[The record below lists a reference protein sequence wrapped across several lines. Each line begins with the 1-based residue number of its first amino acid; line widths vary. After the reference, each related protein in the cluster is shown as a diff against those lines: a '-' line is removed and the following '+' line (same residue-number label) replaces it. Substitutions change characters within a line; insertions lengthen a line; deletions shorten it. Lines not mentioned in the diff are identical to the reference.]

1 MRKIKNYILSFIIP
15 LIVMIIL
22 YTIVG
27 VIGGNKNILTVDLA
41 NQYIE
46 FFNALKNILN
56 GTISPFYSF
65 SKTLGG
71 NMFGLITYYLMSPF
85 NLLIVL
91 FDRIDLPKFV
101 LIINILKIGTSG
113 LTSYIYFNKTFK
125 KENTSLA
132 FSITYS
138 LMAYNIVYSQNLLW
152 LDGVIMLP
160 LIFLGIDKLIEKKP
174 LLFYITLTLSIIFNY
189 YIGYMSCI
197 ASLIYFIYQSYLKE
211 NKIDIKEIIYCIKY
225 ILISVLTAGIILIP
239 SIFALMQGKANG
251 MLGEFVP
258 NQRFALLDLITRF
271 YIGTFKN
278 SDILGTLPNVY
289 ISVMMTFLVIY
300 YFFNKKINKKE
311 KQATL
316 ILIGIFTLGFVFSPI
331 NTIWHTFKNPVGF
344 PFRYSFMFDFI
355 LLIIAY
361 KCLLNLKE
369 IDKNFIKK
377 FLLYALLLTLLI
389 DKLLYTKSMYYKIIG
404 TLVLMTLYII
414 YLSKNNKKEFN
425 KLIILSIIIEM
436 TINGGITVH
445 NIKYQNKDKY
455 NKFIAETGE
464 IIDNI
469 NQKENTL
476 FRLEKDYFYSSNDQL
491 LLNYNGIS
499 HFSSTYEGN
508 TNEFL
513 GKYLGIFNRFYVTN
527 YYGSTLV
534 TNSLFNIKYLL
545 SEKEL
550 EYYKKLDKKYNINTY
565 ENIYNLP
572 LGFMVENNITNLE
585 LEKYN
590 PFENQNKILKN
601 MDRNIEDVF
610 IKNNYRLQLNNLI
623 LDENE
628 EKITYKK
635 INPNEKASIKIN
647 LTTEQAG
654 LLYGYMSCEKFKKV
668 DVLLNGKSI
677 IDTIGENGYQCN
689 ILELGNYQQNEEV
702 QLEFVLLE
710 NEIKPK
716 DYMFYILDLDKFK
729 NTINMLKNHDELKI
743 IEYDKKTFRTN
754 INVQKQNQIL
764 YTSIPYDKGMIIL
777 VDGKE
782 IKPIKIFNALTG
794 IELSKGNHVI
804 EFKYIPRGY
813 KEGSIVSTI
822 GIILFILNGVANEK
836 RRNTNKMQSRKFKK

>member
-225 ILISVLTAGIILIP
+225 ILISVLTTGIILIP
-239 SIFALMQGKANG
+239 SIFSLMQGKANG

-300 YFFNKKINKKE
+300 YFFNKNINKKE

-361 KCLLNLKE
+361 KSLLNLKE

-414 YLSKNNKKEFN
+414 YLSKNKNKEFN

-455 NKFIAETGE
+455 NKFIAETG
-464 IIDNI
+464 
-469 NQKENTL
+469 
-476 FRLEKDYFYSSNDQL
+476 EKDYFYSSNDQL

-550 EYYKKLDKKYNINTY
+550 EYYKKLDKKYDINTY

-572 LGFMVENNITNLE
+572 LGFMVENNIINLE

-590 PFENQNKILKN
+590 PFENQNKILNN

-764 YTSIPYDKGMIIL
+764 YTSIPYDKGMTIF

-782 IKPIKIFNALTG
+782 TKPIKIFNTLIG
-794 IELSKGNHVI
+794 IELSKGNHII
-804 EFKYIPRGY
+804 EFKYIPRGF
-813 KEGSIVSTI
+813 KEGIIVSVI
-822 GIILFILNGVANEK
+822 GIGLYILNGTKNKK
-836 RRNTNKMQSRKFKK
+836 RTK